1 MKQEIICCCIILIE
15 LVSNII
21 ILFFSD
27 QFLSIC
33 VFRQVIVEEA
43 IEELCVFCLFFVFL
57 YLLIFV
63 FNLFHC

>member
-1 MKQEIICCCIILIE
+1 MKQEIICCCTIMLELVFNILI
-15 LVSNII
+15 
-21 ILFFSD
+21 LFVSD

-33 VFRQVIVEEA
+33 IFRQVIVEEA